1 MGRYFL
7 WTCRHHDM
15 EVAYVDTNERA
26 ARTMPGHLETAGHEC
41 DMLIKAVTIESK
53 LRNGRYDVL
62 IVRWANASMPVQ
74 EIMRPLASIS
84 AHDCRSWQS

>member
-1 MGRYFL
+1 
-7 WTCRHHDM
+7 M